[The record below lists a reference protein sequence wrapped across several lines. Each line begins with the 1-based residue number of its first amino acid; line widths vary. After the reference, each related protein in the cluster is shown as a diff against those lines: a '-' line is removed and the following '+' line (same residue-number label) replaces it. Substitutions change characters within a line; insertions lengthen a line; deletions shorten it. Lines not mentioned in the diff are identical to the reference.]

1 MAGQGDRFPQAN
13 RLLGYFT
20 RHATAANLVLVL
32 LIAAG
37 LAALPRMRAQY
48 FPDVII
54 QQINVGVDWKGA
66 GPEDVDRGITQLLEP
81 GLMAVEGVDNATS
94 YSREGGMT
102 VILEFEPGWDMSRAL
117 NDVETAVA
125 SVTNLPQDADTPQI
139 VRRAWRDRVSNVVM
153 SGPVSPAQLL
163 QLADEFLLRLFAAGV
178 TRATI
183 EDLPDPEMRI
193 EVPLA
198 ELIRYDL
205 TLSQIAQR
213 IGAEV
218 NAVPAGEVTDGSS
231 RLRAGAERRSAKEL
245 GDVVLKSAP
254 DGTNLRLADIARVR
268 AVGSEEIHSV
278 FVGPNPAISLRIDR
292 SAQGDSLDIQATVEK
307 VAEEMRQTLP
317 AGVKIDMIRV
327 RSDDIR
333 ARLDILIQNGAM
345 GLGLVIAILFLFL
358 NARTAFWVAA
368 GIPVAMLAAVAM
380 MQAFGLTFNMISLF
394 ALILTLGIVVDDAIV
409 IGEHTD
415 FRVRRLGEPPLVAA
429 ETAVSRM
436 AAPVLSSTLTTIAAF
451 LGLTALSGRF
461 GDMLQDIP
469 FTVSVV
475 LAASVI
481 ECFLILPNHMAHALS
496 KASRGHWYDAPSRVV
511 NRGFGW
517 VRDRGMRPLTRFVLW
532 ARYPVVAAAIA
543 LLCFQA
549 AKFIRGDLPWRFF
562 NSPEQSTIDA
572 NFTMLPGATRADSE
586 AVMRAL
592 QDTVAKVAQEYRE
605 KYGVEPL
612 KFVTGEVGSN
622 IGRGLSSS
630 ENTERDLKGA
640 VSIELGD
647 PDLRPWTSNDFV
659 ASLQEAAPHS
669 PLINELAFRGGRWG
683 PAGDDIDV
691 ELSGNDATTLK
702 RAAEALKRAL
712 VVFPEVSSLE
722 DSLPYDK
729 NELILTLTPQGRAL
743 GFTVDGVGAELRH
756 RLDGV
761 EAASFPDGTRSMK
774 VMVKLPER
782 DLTSDFIDRTLLRTP
797 SGGYVPLSDIVTFD
811 ATSGFSKVVRENGKQ
826 VVSVT
831 GAVSGDKADRLTE
844 ILDRL
849 DKEILPDIASEYGV
863 SYDLSGLSEQE
874 TQFLNDAVIG
884 LTAALLAIYAILAW
898 IFSSW
903 TRPVVV
909 MLVIPLGLIGAVYG
923 HDAWGVPVSM
933 FSIVGMIGMSGIIIN
948 DAIVLI
954 STIDEYGER
963 RGLIPAI
970 VDGVADRLRPVFLTT
985 ATTVLGLAPLL
996 FESSRQAQF
1005 LKPTVITLCYGLG
1018 FGMVL
1023 VLLIVPAMI
1032 GIQHDLSRHLRA
1044 YRRARRAAPI
1054 RRVVR
1059 GTALAMVAVFAATL
1073 GVAIWTAAPLVPAMI
1088 AFALGALAVAV
1099 LGWAIGA
1106 LVLRRD
1112 QPAQP

>member
-163 QLADEFLLRLFAAGV
+163 QFGDEFLLRLFAAGV

-198 ELIRYDL
+198 ELIRHDL

-218 NAVPAGEVTDGSS
+218 NAAPAGEVTDGSS
-231 RLRAGAERRSAKEL
+231 RLRAGAERRSATEL

-254 DGTNLRLADIARVR
+254 DGTNLRLADIARVH
-268 AVGSEEIHSV
+268 AVGSQEIHSV

-317 AGVKIDMIRV
+317 AGVTIDMIRV

-532 ARYPVVAAAIA
+532 ARYPVLAAAIA

-549 AKFIRGDLPWRFF
+549 AKFIRGDVPWRFF

-592 QDTVAKVAQEYRE
+592 QDTVAKVAQEYRD

-622 IGRGLSSS
+622 VGRGLSSS

-647 PDLRPWTSNDFV
+647 PDLRPWTSNEFV

-702 RAAEALKRAL
+702 QAAEALKRAL

-743 GFTVDGVGAELRH
+743 GFTVDSVGAELRH

-831 GAVSGDKADRLTE
+831 GAVSEDNADRLTE

-849 DKEILPDIASEYGV
+849 DKQILPDIASEYGV
-863 SYDLSGLSEQE
+863 TYDLSGLSEQE

-954 STIDEYGER
+954 STIDEYAER
-963 RGLIPAI
+963 RGLIPSI
-970 VDGVADRLRPVFLTT
+970 IDGVADRLRPVFLTT

-1054 RRVVR
+1054 RRVVQ
-1059 GTALAMVAVFAATL
+1059 GAALAMVAVFAATL

-1106 LVLRRD
+1106 MVLRRD

>member
-163 QLADEFLLRLFAAGV
+163 QFGDEFLLRLFAAGV

-198 ELIRYDL
+198 ELIRHDL

-218 NAVPAGEVTDGSS
+218 NAAPAGEVTDGSS
-231 RLRAGAERRSAKEL
+231 RLRAGAERRSATEL

-254 DGTNLRLADIARVR
+254 DGTNLRLADIARVH
-268 AVGSEEIHSV
+268 AVGSQEIHSV

-317 AGVKIDMIRV
+317 AGVTIDMIRV

-532 ARYPVVAAAIA
+532 ARYPVLAAAIA

-549 AKFIRGDLPWRFF
+549 AKFIRGDVPWRFF

-592 QDTVAKVAQEYRE
+592 QDTVAKVAQEYRD

-622 IGRGLSSS
+622 VGRGLSSS

-702 RAAEALKRAL
+702 QAAEALKRAL

-831 GAVSGDKADRLTE
+831 GAVSEDNADRLTE

-849 DKEILPDIASEYGV
+849 DKQILPDIASEYGV
-863 SYDLSGLSEQE
+863 TYDLSGLSEQE

-954 STIDEYGER
+954 STIDEYAER
-963 RGLIPAI
+963 RGLIPSI
-970 VDGVADRLRPVFLTT
+970 IDGVADRLRPVFLTT

-1054 RRVVR
+1054 RRVVQ
-1059 GTALAMVAVFAATL
+1059 GAALAMVAVFAATL

-1106 LVLRRD
+1106 MVLRRD